1 MPKNVPNLSKL
12 RLYHA
17 GNQYNMFL
25 LFSIPFILLLFNIID
40 RLFFEEQIKGK
51 KKIGTKD

>member
-1 MPKNVPNLSKL
+1 MPKNFPNLSKL
-12 RLYHA
+12 RLYYT

-25 LFSIPFILLLFNIID
+25 LFSISFILLLFNIID